1 MSYVEPSA
9 NVTQKILN
17 PGGASSTTASL
28 NSVVI
33 GAAYN
38 VVQAGTAQSQV
49 AQIAAIANPNAPVVY
64 QSAASGYTFND
75 HVSPGATGVGAGWND
90 PPAGH
95 FQMALPA
102 AIAGQKV
109 TDGSFELVFKN
120 AQVRQNV
127 LLLDSV
133 RHSFLAGIEG
143 NTANEVNHAMA
154 LVIDVTSAAIPSDG
168 GGSGVDGKLL
178 AGDYW
183 KVGTGTEVAPWTGHA
198 GEYLVFQPVTVDGI
212 YTIADFLFVETEAE
226 AKDYAHRIRLSA
238 SGQPLPFDDTWAK
251 LAGITFVPD
260 GTGTGGAYSP
270 DANGYDGAPST
281 LEGDLIKY
289 SVWYCTYRVAV
300 TTRVSYEDLAAT
312 VPAGAG
318 ISGVSTATG
327 VVSDTAPT
335 THTATIR
342 DLKKDATHWY
352 VRSTSKVLADA
363 AVQDDTTVDDVV
375 VRSHT
380 HRGVLPVTASSATG
394 LPVNSAQAGD
404 YWTVTGGGFTL
415 GSVGNT
421 AVVTDGDV
429 VLAIATNPRDDEADW
444 EVFASLA
451 LAQAE
456 HPTWTMRSHGELVV
470 TAAAPFPVIT
480 PAKRDYWT
488 ISATATFDLGAS
500 PAVSV
505 SNGSIIVATGNT
517 LPSQDGDNWTPYASL
532 AAANA
537 ALTLTIDTTRHY
549 VIRTALT
556 GGSAN
561 ALENDDVTMDVYR
574 VLPTLTIPLDQTP
587 SAEAMPWILTKDSN
601 GFVQEVDKTTNP
613 SDGQNKLT
621 LSSNY
626 LNTEDATASGFVTIP
641 YNFHS
646 VGRSNADGVNTLYGL
661 INDVPAP
668 SAWALSILRYADAV
682 YLGYRALRTD
692 LSNRLLSW
700 NTSTAIDAQFGYIGE
715 ENPLGLAAQVAYT
728 ATGGTGV
735 PIYGYAVDSD
745 DMEGH
750 VGALDYLATRRDVH
764 CFGVM
769 NRSPAIATVYKAH
782 VDGMSTPS
790 ENSWR
795 LAVVNIAYPTKQYLA
810 GGDITDELEAGFVY
824 QVASNNLV
832 GLPQYNS
839 TSYTT
844 RIVDQ
849 NVDFLSSAISP
860 NDIVEIPNFAI
871 PDGSALPSGT
881 VPSSFIG
888 LWQVAEVIDAH
899 TLKVTPFGGTTYPSS
914 YTGNLANRPTGAVP
928 TSSTAFVPYSI
939 YRQASKDYQIQY
951 LKAFSTTL
959 KDRRMW
965 HIQPDEATIE
975 IGGTPTQV
983 SGMYL
988 VAEHVGVCAASRP
1001 QQNFTRMATV
1011 GISDIAHSNF
1021 YFSRTQM
1028 RDLASA
1034 GICFMVQK
1042 VPEGVPYVSHALTT
1056 DVTALFYQEQMKTRN
1071 LDFLA
1076 YTFLDVMDPFVGK
1089 WNQTAGLYTT
1099 ARTVLQGKAKLLMG
1113 QTDTIIGPPLLGFKI
1128 KTMEQS
1134 TVNPDRMIVVLSC
1147 AIVDPTNY
1155 IDITLEV

>member
-49 AQIAAIANPNAPVVY
+49 AQIAAIANPNDPVVY
-64 QSAASGYTFND
+64 QSSASGYTFND
-75 HVSPGATGVGAGWND
+75 HVSPGAAGVGSGWND

-109 TDGSFELVFKN
+109 SAGSFELVFKN

-133 RHSFLAGIEG
+133 RQAYLEGIEG
-143 NTANEVNHAMA
+143 NTANGIHHAMPGTINA
-154 LVIDVTSAAIPSDG
+154 SSPVLPIA
-168 GGSGVDGKLL
+168 GSGFNGAVLS
-178 AGDYW
+178 GDYW
-183 KVGTGTEVAPWTGHA
+183 LIGGTNPGAGPWVGSSGK
-198 GEYLVFQPVTVDGI
+198 YLVALTGGDFPTSNAGFVLKDTL
-212 YTIADFLFVETEAE
+212 AD
-226 AKDYAHRIRLSA
+226 AKDIAQRIRLSA
-238 SGQPLPFDDTWAK
+238 SGQPLPFDDTWVK
-251 LAGITFVPD
+251 LAGTVFNPD
-260 GTGTGGAYSP
+260 GTGTGGAYAP
-270 DANGYDGAPST
+270 DANAYDGAAST

-289 SVWYCTYRVAV
+289 SVWYGSYHMEVDTTTEYLGLGTASPQSLGVSAIGDAV
-300 TTRVSYEDLAAT
+300 TPVLDSAPVTY
-312 VPAGAG
+312 
-318 ISGVSTATG
+318 TA
-327 VVSDTAPT
+327 S
-335 THTATIR
+335 IR
-342 DLKKDATHWY
+342 DTKKVGSDWY
-352 VRSTSKVLADA
+352 IRSSSKVLAGA
-363 AVQDDTTVDDVV
+363 AVEQDTLLTPVSVDSVSSQGTLV
-375 VRSHT
+375 LAANSAT
-380 HRGVLPVTASSATG
+380 LPVSTAAGQYWVVEVDTG
-394 LPVNSAQAGD
+394 TYTVGTTHQKTVGEGSVLVANVNSASTTDGAD
-404 YWTVTGGGFTL
+404 WTVYASAALVPHT
-415 GSVGNT
+415 
-421 AVVTDGDV
+421 VVTTTTYV
-429 VLAIATNPRDDEADW
+429 V
-444 EVFASLA
+444 
-451 LAQAE
+451 
-456 HPTWTMRSHGELVV
+456 
-470 TAAAPFPVIT
+470 
-480 PAKRDYWT
+480 
-488 ISATATFDLGAS
+488 
-500 PAVSV
+500 
-505 SNGSIIVATGNT
+505 
-517 LPSQDGDNWTPYASL
+517 
-532 AAANA
+532 
-537 ALTLTIDTTRHY
+537 
-549 VIRTALT
+549 RTALT
-556 GGSAN
+556 DGSAN

-574 VLPTLTIPLDQTP
+574 VLPTLTVPLDQIP
-587 SAEAMPWILTKDSN
+587 SAEATPWILTKDSN
-601 GFVQEVDKTTNP
+601 GFVQAVDKTTNP
-613 SDGQNKLT
+613 NDGQAKLIY
-621 LSSNY
+621 SSNY
-626 LNTEDATASGFVTIP
+626 LNTEDATTSGFVTIP

-646 VGRSNADGVNTLYGL
+646 VGRANADGVNTLYGL
-661 INDVPAP
+661 ISDVPEP

-700 NTSTAIDAQFGYIGE
+700 NTLTAIDAQFGYIGE

-735 PIYGYAVDSD
+735 PIYGYAVASD

-750 VGALDYLATRRDVH
+750 VGAMDYLATRRDVH

-782 VDGMSTPS
+782 VDGMSLPS

-824 QVASNNLV
+824 QVVSNNLV

-849 NVDFLSSAISP
+849 NVDFLSKAISP

-881 VPSSFIG
+881 SASSFIG

-899 TLKVTPFGGTTYPSS
+899 TLKIAPFGGTTYPSS

-988 VAEHVGVCAASRP
+988 VAEHVGVCAAARP

-1056 DVTALFYQEQMKTRN
+1056 ETTALFYQEQMKTRN

-1134 TVNPDRMIVVLSC
+1134 TENPDRMIVVLSC